1 MRGPDLSIV
10 YCNDAYAHAVDQP
23 TPEAAIAEGSEIAG
37 GPMGWGK
44 DLAEEARDGGAGRTR
59 STYVVM
65 GGERCMLEITESPL
79 VGGGYWSMAGFAI
92 DCTDQDIARSEL
104 ARHIASHGEVLE
116 SLGTGIVVFGP
127 DTRLQFYNIAFA
139 RMWEY
144 DPEWLR
150 SLPTHGE
157 MLEDLRARRAYPDQA
172 DFQAFKR
179 QRMEL
184 YTSLIASQEE
194 VIYLPDGR
202 TFRMVIN
209 PHPLGGLLITVED
222 VTDRLTLERSYN
234 TLIAVQSETL
244 DHLHEGVVVFG
255 SDSRLKLFNP
265 AYARIWKLDSRM
277 LRGEPRIHEI
287 IDASQPLFKY
297 DDNWEALR
305 EKLLSGV
312 HDRTPRTGRFER
324 ADGSILDF
332 SVVPLPDG
340 ALLFSYIDVTDSV
353 TVQRALRERN
363 DALLA
368 ADQLKSEFVTNVS
381 YELRTPLNTII
392 GFTEILSNQYFG
404 SLNERQGEY
413 TRGVLEAS
421 QVLLALI
428 DDILDLALIESG
440 QLELEIS
447 QINIHAMLTQ
457 MTTLVQDKA
466 RKSEIALE
474 LECPE
479 DIGTMAGDERR
490 LKQALFNLVSNAIK
504 YTPKGGLIRI
514 SALRTSAGL
523 DFAVTDTGIGIAEE
537 DQARVM
543 GRFERGSSDR
553 DERARG
559 MGLGLALVKSFIE
572 LHDGQL
578 SIASQVG
585 EGTTVRFVIPVD
597 DDVENAPDQ

>member
-1 MRGPDLSIV
+1 
-10 YCNDAYAHAVDQP
+10 
-23 TPEAAIAEGSEIAG
+23 
-37 GPMGWGK
+37 
-44 DLAEEARDGGAGRTR
+44 
-59 STYVVM
+59 
-65 GGERCMLEITESPL
+65 
-79 VGGGYWSMAGFAI
+79 
-92 DCTDQDIARSEL
+92 
-104 ARHIASHGEVLE
+104 
-116 SLGTGIVVFGP
+116 
-127 DTRLQFYNIAFA
+127 
-139 RMWEY
+139 
-144 DPEWLR
+144 
-150 SLPTHGE
+150 
-157 MLEDLRARRAYPDQA
+157 
-172 DFQAFKR
+172 
-179 QRMEL
+179 
-184 YTSLIASQEE
+184 
-194 VIYLPDGR
+194 
-202 TFRMVIN
+202 MVIN